1 MIRKIAILVRAYP
14 EPSETFIKRH
24 VEHLFNGNT
33 VLICR
38 FLLKPQVIEK
48 PVFALGLD
56 YNSHSI
62 FVCLQ
67 DRIHKAVRLL
77 LTGYALTPLGKRKSS
92 LKSFLIE
99 HGVQCIMAEFGI
111 LAGPLAP
118 VAKEMNIPIF
128 SYFRGYDVTRAL
140 ANRHSRYFM
149 KRTFSHLSGIFAVSS
164 YLVERL
170 SQAGLNHPNTHVL
183 PSGVDTSLFKPGDKD
198 PNMILSVGRF
208 VPKKNPLLTV
218 RAMAR
223 VLKNFPEARLEMIG
237 DGPLLQSSINL
248 AKELGISKRIT
259 FLGVQQHQV
268 VRQKLAN
275 ASIYIQHSVMDKDGN
290 TEGLPS
296 SIQEA
301 MSSGAAV
308 VSTRHAGIPEII
320 SSGTNGLLVAENDLD
335 AYVDSI
341 CNLLSDRNIVSE
353 MAANA
358 RKTALENLDC
368 WVLQARLENIIRRV
382 ANNVLEQ
389 K

>member
-1 MIRKIAILVRAYP
+1 MKPKVAILVRAYP

-56 YNSHSI
+56 YNKHNF
-62 FVCLQ
+62 FVRLQ
-67 DRIHKAVRLL
+67 DRIHKAASLL

-99 HGVQCIMAEFGI
+99 HGVQCILAEFGN
-111 LAGPLAP
+111 LAGPLVP
-118 VAKEMNIPIF
+118 IAKELNIPIF
-128 SYFRGYDVTRAL
+128 AYFRGYDVSWVL

-149 KRTFSHLSGIFAVSS
+149 KRTFNQITGIFAVSS

-223 VLKNFPEARLEMIG
+223 VLKIFPEARLEMIG
-237 DGPLLQSSINL
+237 DGPLLQPSINL
-248 AKELGISKRIT
+248 AKELGISERIT
-259 FLGVQQHQV
+259 FLGVQQHHV

-275 ASIYIQHSVMDKDGN
+275 ASIYIQHSVMDNNGN

-308 VSTRHAGIPEII
+308 IATQHAGIPEII
-320 SSGTNGLLVAENDLD
+320 SSGINGLLVAENDLD

-341 CNLLSDRNIVSE
+341 CNLLSDQSLSSE
-353 MAANA
+353 LAANA
-358 RKTALENLDC
+358 RQTALNNLDC
-368 WVLQARLENIIRRV
+368 WIMQARLEDII
-382 ANNVLEQ
+382 
-389 K
+389 